1 MKITGPI
8 FEVKEHAFTDTLTD
22 STSQFRNKMELL
34 EKYKDT
40 KDVTSKEALKLYSKV
55 RNISNQNVSLIAVR
69 D

>member
-1 MKITGPI
+1 M
-8 FEVKEHAFTDTLTD
+8 FEVKEYVFTDTLAD
-22 STSQFRNKMELL
+22 SKSQFRIKVELL

-55 RNISNQNVSLIAVR
+55 RKISNHDVSLIAVR